1 MVLSSSNAV
10 ASAGDWGGIYLEQNA
25 NLTLTYAH
33 LSYTGYGINSVDN
46 IKSVGI
52 THSRLEFSGGGIYL
66 RYSNDQ
72 TSTRVITDNVI
83 NVGTSSD
90 ALYLDAGYS
99 SANQIPN
106 ISRNVITNPQG
117 SGIYIRYAYAGL
129 TIDANTVSV
138 RNNGIEFYYSG
149 GVIAVTGNTLES
161 TDTSSQY
168 WNKGSGIYF
177 RYPQANGGADNAIT
191 SVTLQNNTIKKFGGN
206 AGLYFDGNNQTIT
219 SSITSNTITDSY
231 YRGVNIKEPSRHE
244 HYG

>member
-138 RNNGIEFYYSG
+138 RNNGIEFY
-149 GVIAVTGNTLES
+149 IQAVLSRSRVTRLRVLILLVSTGIKDLEFIFVTLEPTVGQITRS
-161 TDTSSQY
+161 LVSRCRTIRLRSLVATL
-168 WNKGSGIYF
+168 GFILM
-177 RYPQANGGADNAIT
+177 AIIKRSLRRSRAIRSPT
-191 SVTLQNNTIKKFGGN
+191 ATIEG
-206 AGLYFDGNNQTIT
+206 
-219 SSITSNTITDSY
+219 
-231 YRGVNIKEPSRHE
+231 
-244 HYG
+244 